1 MPTYATDIFDGNG
14 STDEFDLTF
23 SFISRDHVG
32 VKSINKASGAE
43 TALTV
48 ITTGVPTGN
57 EYRWENDTRIKVGTA
72 PLSTQQIKIERDTPE
87 DQQLVPWTDG
97 SYLLSEDLNTSDLQW
112 LYGLQ
117 ELEDQITELNGS
129 GAGAAVKGV
138 TGVSPVQV
146 NQADQQNPVVS
157 VDQLDST
164 ANPNTALTS
173 DTDLLSAK
181 AVDAFYS
188 QIVGSGAGYPA
199 GSVGKDGKLRIDPSG
214 PTPNLYYWNQ
224 ASTSWVQLPT
234 KGDTGS
240 PGPDGPAPGLQSP
253 AADANNVQLKGD
265 GTLGDA
271 TATVAQDANGDLK
284 FSFGVP
290 VGATGA
296 TGATGETGSGGTVDA
311 GSATSLAYDAA
322 PTVNNSGST
331 TAAVFNFGIP
341 KGMPQKV
348 GIAGVPPTSI
358 AGSPVKPGDLWLD
371 DNTLQLYVYYKDP
384 SGDEYW
390 VSVSRMGEQGP
401 AATVAVG
408 VTTTG
413 SPGTNASVVNNGT
426 SGAAVLNFTI
436 PRGEKGDQGDRGNDG
451 SNSTVPGP
459 VGPGAT
465 VDVGTTTTLGPGNN
479 AYVNN
484 TGTTTNAYL
493 QFGIP
498 KGDTGSTGKEGSKGD
513 AGTIVVDQTITLASD
528 RAANVVNI
536 GTNTEA
542 ELVFYIPQGIPGDP
556 QDVHLSDAR
565 PTTINGSP
573 VRAGALW
580 FNTSNAQLYTY
591 YVDPSGDKYWV
602 STTRTAPS
610 VAQVGASPPVSPAN
624 GQFFYDT
631 ASSKLKVYVNGS
643 WTDV

>member
-1 MPTYATDIFDGNG
+1 MATYATDIFDGDG

-48 ITTGVPTGN
+48 IETGVPTGN
-57 EYRWENDTRIKVGTA
+57 EYRWQNDTRIKVGTA

-146 NQADQQNPVVS
+146 NEADQQNPVIS

-214 PTPNLYYWNQ
+214 PIPNLYYWKQ
-224 ASTSWVQLPT
+224 SSTSWVQLPT

-240 PGPDGPAPGLQSP
+240 QGPVGPAPGLQSP

-271 TATVAQDANGDLK
+271 TATVIQDGDGDLK

-290 VGATGA
+290 VGVTGA
-296 TGATGETGSGGTVDA
+296 TGPIGPIGPGTTVDA

-322 PTVNNSGST
+322 PTVDNSGST

-348 GIAGVPPTSI
+348 GIAGAPPTSI

-384 SGDEYW
+384 STDEFW
-390 VSVSRMGEQGP
+390 VSVSRMGEQGQKGDIGP
-401 AATVAVG
+401 TGPQGPKGDAATVAVD
-408 VTTTG
+408 
-413 SPGTNASVVNNGT
+413 
-426 SGAAVLNFTI
+426 
-436 PRGEKGDQGDRGNDG
+436 E
-451 SNSTVPGP
+451 
-459 VGPGAT
+459 
-465 VDVGTTTTLGPGNN
+465 
-479 AYVNN
+479 
-484 TGTTTNAYL
+484 
-493 QFGIP
+493 
-498 KGDTGSTGKEGSKGD
+498 
-513 AGTIVVDQTITLASD
+513 TITLASD
-528 RAANVVNI
+528 QAANVVNI
-536 GTNTEA
+536 GTNAEA

-556 QDVHLSDAR
+556 TDVHLSDAS

-573 VRAGALW
+573 VKAGALW
-580 FNTSNAQLYTY
+580 FNTSNAQLYAY
-591 YVDPSGDKYWV
+591 YVDPNGDEYWV
-602 STTRTAPS
+602 STTSAPPS
-610 VAQVGASPPVSPAN
+610 VAQVGASPPASPAN

-631 ASSKLKVYVNGS
+631 ANSKLQVYVNGS

>member
-1 MPTYATDIFDGNG
+1 MPTYATDIFDGDG

-43 TALTV
+43 TVLTV
-48 ITTGVPTGN
+48 IETGVPTGN

-138 TGVSPVQV
+138 TGAAPVQV
-146 NQADQQNPVVS
+146 DEADKQNPVVS

-240 PGPDGPAPGLQSP
+240 QGPVGPAPGLQSP
-253 AADANNVQLKGD
+253 AAYASNVSLKGD
-265 GTLGDA
+265 GTVGDA
-271 TATVAQDANGDLK
+271 TASVVQDGSGDLK

-290 VGATGA
+290 VGETGA
-296 TGATGETGSGGTVDA
+296 TGATGPQGQAATVTA

-322 PTVNNSGST
+322 PTVSNSGSSSS
-331 TAAVFNFGIP
+331 AVFNFGIP
-341 KGMPQKV
+341 KGMPQTV
-348 GIAGVPPTSI
+348 GIAGIPPTSI

-384 SGDEYW
+384 SNDEYW

-413 SPGTNASVVNNGT
+413 SPGSSASVANNGT

-436 PRGEKGDQGDRGNDG
+436 PRGDKGDKGDTGDDG
-451 SNSTVPGP
+451 SDSTVPGP

-465 VDVGTTTTLGPGNN
+465 VDVGTTTTLAAGNN
-479 AYVNN
+479 AYVSN

-498 KGDTGSTGKEGSKGD
+498 KGDTGSTGQQGLKGD
-513 AGTIVVDQTITLASD
+513 TGTIVVDETITLASD
-528 RAANVVNI
+528 QAANVVNI

-556 QDVHLSDAR
+556 QDVYSSDAR

-580 FNTSNAQLYTY
+580 FNTSNAQLYAY
-591 YVDPSGDKYWV
+591 YVDPSGDEYWV
-602 STTRTAPS
+602 STTSAPQ
-610 VAQVGASPPVSPAN
+610 AFAKVGSSPPSSPTQ
-624 GQFFYDT
+624 GQLFYDT
-631 ASSKLKVYVNGS
+631 TDSKLQVYVNGS